1 MFSVKIFKEEDMN
14 RILKSM
20 LKNGEEL
27 KCKLCAMVTI
37 TDDNILKLKEL
48 ENMDSVIG
56 SISKNITKGYCY
68 LGVTE
73 NEILVTILNSI
84 DISKINNRLRIPL
97 DEISSIEVA
106 KSLFSKNIKVKITLR
121 GNAIINLYVTSS
133 ILTYGMLSQK
143 ANASE
148 FFKILSEL

>member
-1 MFSVKIFKEEDMN
+1 
-14 RILKSM
+14 
-20 LKNGEEL
+20 
-27 KCKLCAMVTI
+27 MVTI

-133 ILTYGMLSQK
+133 VLTYGMLSQK